1 MQKDQS
7 FRQMFA
13 EAPSFGES
21 NPAVQQQP
29 AVNWPGLEADLM
41 KQAWDEGEAQEKQPP
56 VGVLS
61 GAVASTIPKIA
72 DAGGA
77 YQPFVPKIADAGVDT
92 KPAPNG
98 WEAYQAWRV
107 SNGLGLDGEP
117 APLTP
122 EIADAG
128 GAYRPPPTPAISD
141 PLPLSFDQEYRR
153 AYQPWTDAYG
163 APTEG
168 TAQKQRPSDWQLLQ
182 DQLVNQMGVPPAIA
196 DDSGMYPPGRVKNPK
211 FDGDWIQPN
220 IADGDSAYR
229 PPPSIRY
236 RPHGQG
242 FNPSNGR
249 GPALEGQPMNGHGRY
264 WEGAAPAPA
273 GVVDANT
280 QLNVNGVEQPHP
292 WANLPPAR
300 KYRPT

>member
-7 FRQMFA
+7 FRKMFA

-21 NPAVQQQP
+21 NPAAQQQS

-92 KPAPNG
+92 KPNQNG

-122 EIADAG
+122 KIADAG

-141 PLPLSFDQEYRR
+141 PLP
-153 AYQPWTDAYG
+153 PPG
-163 APTEG
+163 
-168 TAQKQRPSDWQLLQ
+168 DWKLLQ
-182 DQLVNQMGVPPAIA
+182 DQLMANQGQAPAIA
-196 DDSGMYPPGRVKNPK
+196 DG
-211 FDGDWIQPN
+211 DG
-220 IADGDSAYR
+220 AYR
-229 PPPSIRY
+229 PPPSSVGY